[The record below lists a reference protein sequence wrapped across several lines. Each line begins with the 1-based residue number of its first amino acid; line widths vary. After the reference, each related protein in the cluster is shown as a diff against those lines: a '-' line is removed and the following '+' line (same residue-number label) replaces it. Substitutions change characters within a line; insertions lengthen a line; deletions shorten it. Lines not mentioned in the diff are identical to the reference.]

1 MNILRLSWKNIISK
15 PLPSLL
21 SMLLLAVGLSTAIIL
36 KLTEHQLT
44 ENINNTGKDVK
55 LVIGAKGSRLQLV
68 LSSVFQI
75 DNPTGNINYG
85 FYSLLKRN
93 KMIKEMIPV
102 SMGDSYKRKRIVGTN
117 HDYVSLFS
125 GELKEGVLFEKPLE
139 ATIGSAVANELG
151 LKVGD
156 EFVGGHGMEEILD
169 FHDEYKYNVVG
180 ILEKSGSVLDNLILT
195 PVQTVWIMHAGHD
208 HDSEYTLGGTE
219 EGGHDEHEHAQ
230 EEILEDSLPQKDE
243 EHEHEHEGH
252 DHGHEHD
259 HHDHVEVNLDS
270 VLANI
275 DPKDR
280 EITAILFP
288 NLSGSAKIGILNN
301 ANNQPGMMAVDPAP
315 EIALLKNKLTPF
327 VSIIVAISWFITVI
341 AMFSVFIGLL
351 NSLRGRKYEIALM
364 RVLGASKGKVLIS
377 ILFEGVILSVLGYL
391 LCLVLSHAGMELIGN
406 WMQNEYQY
414 EFTGWIF
421 LTSELTYLLV
431 AIVIGLVSALIP
443 AYKAYNTDISETL
456 SK

>member
-85 FYSLLKRN
+85 FYTLLKRN
-93 KMIKEMIPV
+93 RMIKEMIPV

-117 HDYVSLFS
+117 HDYIRLFS
-125 GELKEGVLFEKPLE
+125 GKLKEGVLFEKPLE
-139 ATIGSAVANELG
+139 ATIGSVVASELG

-156 EFVGGHGMEEILD
+156 EFVGGHGMEEVLHS
-169 FHDEYKYNVVG
+169 HDEYKYKVVG
-180 ILEKSGSVLDNLILT
+180 VLERSGSVLDNLILT
-195 PVQTVWIMHAGHD
+195 PVQTVWIMHAGHG
-208 HDSEYTLGGTE
+208 HDSEYTLRGTE
-219 EGGHDEHEHAQ
+219 ESSHEEDASEEVTEEEHDHEHHDHHEHA
-230 EEILEDSLPQKDE
+230 
-243 EHEHEHEGH
+243 
-252 DHGHEHD
+252 
-259 HHDHVEVNLDS
+259 EVNLAEL
-270 VLANI
+270 LANI
-275 DPKDR
+275 EPKDR

-288 NLSGSAKIGILNN
+288 NLSGNAKIGVLNN
-301 ANNQPGMMAVDPAP
+301 ANNQPNMMAVDPAP
-315 EIALLKNKLTPF
+315 EIALLKNKITPF
-327 VSIIVAISWFITVI
+327 VSIIMAISWFITVI

-364 RVLGASKGKVLIS
+364 RVLGASKAKVLVS

-391 LCLVLSHAGMELIGN
+391 LCLVLSHAGMELIGS

-421 LTSELTYLLV
+421 LNSELTYLLV
-431 AIVIGLVSALIP
+431 AIAIGLVSALIP

>member
-85 FYSLLKRN
+85 FYTLLKRN
-93 KMIKEMIPV
+93 RMIKEMIPV

-117 HDYVSLFS
+117 HDYIRLFS
-125 GELKEGVLFEKPLE
+125 GKMKDGVLFEKPLE
-139 ATIGSAVANELG
+139 ATIGSVVASELG

-156 EFVGGHGMEEILD
+156 EFVGGHGMEEVL
-169 FHDEYKYNVVG
+169 HSHEEYKYKVVG
-180 ILEKSGSVLDNLILT
+180 VLRRSGSVLDNLILT
-195 PVQTVWIMHAGHD
+195 PVQTVWIMHAGHND
-208 HDSEYTLGGTE
+208 DSEYTLEGTE
-219 EGGHDEHEHAQ
+219 EAAHDEHEHAH
-230 EEILEDSLPQKDE
+230 EEILEDSLPQKHE
-243 EHEHEHEGH
+243 EHNHEH
-252 DHGHEHD
+252 HEHA
-259 HHDHVEVNLDS
+259 ELNLEEL
-270 VLANI
+270 LANI

-288 NLSGSAKIGILNN
+288 NLSGNAKIGVLNN
-301 ANNQPGMMAVDPAP
+301 ANNQPNMMAVDPAP

-327 VSIIVAISWFITVI
+327 VSIIIAISWFITVI

-364 RVLGASKGKVLIS
+364 RVLGASKAKVLVS
-377 ILFEGVILSVLGYL
+377 ILFEGIILSVLGYL

-421 LTSELTYLLV
+421 LNSELIYLLV
-431 AIVIGLVSALIP
+431 AIAIGLVSALIP

>member
-44 ENINNTGKDVK
+44 ENINNTGKDIK

-85 FYSLLKRN
+85 FYTLLKRN
-93 KMIKEMIPV
+93 RMIKEMIPV

-117 HDYVSLFS
+117 HNYIRLFS
-125 GELKEGVLFEKPLE
+125 GKLKEGVLFEKPLE
-139 ATIGSAVANELG
+139 ATIGSVVASELS

-156 EFVGGHGMEEILD
+156 EFVGGHGMEEVLHS
-169 FHDEYKYNVVG
+169 HDEYKYKVVG
-180 ILEKSGSVLDNLILT
+180 VLERSGSVLDNLILT
-195 PVQTVWIMHAGHD
+195 PVQTVWIMHAGHND
-208 HDSEYTLGGTE
+208 DSEYTLGDLEGEVHGELAAE
-219 EGGHDEHEHAQ
+219 EASEDSLLQKHEEHNHEHHDHNHDEHAEINL
-230 EEILEDSLPQKDE
+230 EEL
-243 EHEHEHEGH
+243 
-252 DHGHEHD
+252 
-259 HHDHVEVNLDS
+259 
-270 VLANI
+270 LAKI

-288 NLSGSAKIGILNN
+288 NLSGNAKIGVLNN
-301 ANNQPGMMAVDPAP
+301 ANNQPNMMAVDPAP

-327 VSIIVAISWFITVI
+327 VSIIIAISWFITVI

-364 RVLGASKGKVLIS
+364 RVLGASKAKVLIS

-421 LTSELTYLLV
+421 LNSELTYLLV
-431 AIVIGLVSALIP
+431 AIAIGLVSALIP
-443 AYKAYNTDISETL
+443 AYKGYNTDISETL

>member
-1 MNILRLSWKNIISK
+1 MNILKLSWKNITSK

-85 FYSLLKRN
+85 FYTLLKRN
-93 KMIKEMIPV
+93 RMIKEMIPV

-117 HDYVSLFS
+117 QDYVRLFS
-125 GELKEGVLFEKPLE
+125 GKLKEGVLFEKPLE
-139 ATIGSAVANELG
+139 ATIGIAVSSELG

-156 EFVGGHGMEEILD
+156 EFVGGHGMEEVLHS
-169 FHDEYKYNVVG
+169 HDEYKYKVVG
-180 ILEKSGSVLDNLILT
+180 ILERSGSVLDNLILT
-195 PVQTVWIMHAGHD
+195 PVQTVWIMHAGHGD
-208 HDSEYTLGGTE
+208 DSEYTLGAGDKSMHAPE
-219 EGGHDEHEHAQ
+219 EV
-230 EEILEDSLPQKDE
+230 LEDSLPQKHE
-243 EHEHEHEGH
+243 EHEHEREGH
-252 DHGHEHD
+252 DSGHDHHHD

-270 VLANI
+270 LLANI

-288 NLSGSAKIGILNN
+288 NLSGNAKIGVLNN
-301 ANNQPGMMAVDPAP
+301 ANNQPNMMAVDPAP
-315 EIALLKNKLTPF
+315 EIMLLKNKLTPF
-327 VSIIVAISWFITVI
+327 VSIIIAISWFITII

-364 RVLGASKGKVLIS
+364 RVLGASKAKVLVS
-377 ILFEGVILSVLGYL
+377 ILFEGVILSVLGYI

-421 LTSELTYLLV
+421 LRSELTYLIV
-431 AIVIGLVSALIP
+431 AIAIGLVSALFP
-443 AYKAYNTDISETL
+443 AYKAYKTDISETL

>member
-1 MNILRLSWKNIISK
+1 MNILKLSWKNIISK

-21 SMLLLAVGLSTAIIL
+21 SMLLLAVGLSTAMIL

-85 FYSLLKRN
+85 FYTLLKRN
-93 KMIKEMIPV
+93 RMIKEMIPV

-117 HDYVSLFS
+117 HDYIRLFS
-125 GELKEGVLFEKPLE
+125 GKLKEGVLFEKPLE
-139 ATIGSAVANELG
+139 ATIGNVVASELG
-151 LKVGD
+151 LKLGD
-156 EFVGGHGMEEILD
+156 EFVGGHGMEEVLHS
-169 FHDEYKYNVVG
+169 HDEYKYKVVG
-180 ILEKSGSVLDNLILT
+180 VLERSGSVLDNLILT
-195 PVQTVWIMHAGHD
+195 PVETVWIMHLGHND
-208 HDSEYTLGGTE
+208 DSEYTVVGTE
-219 EGGHDEHEHAQ
+219 EGAHHEHEH
-230 EEILEDSLPQKDE
+230 EEILEDSLPQKHE
-243 EHEHEHEGH
+243 EHNHEH
-252 DHGHEHD
+252 HD
-259 HHDHVEVNLDS
+259 HHEHAEVNLEEL
-270 VLANI
+270 LANI

-288 NLSGSAKIGILNN
+288 NLSGNAKIGVLNN
-301 ANNQPGMMAVDPAP
+301 ANNQPNMMAVDPAP

-327 VSIIVAISWFITVI
+327 VSIIIAISWFITVI

-364 RVLGASKGKVLIS
+364 RVLGASKVKVLIS
-377 ILFEGVILSVLGYL
+377 ILFEGIILSVLGYL

-421 LTSELTYLLV
+421 LNSELNYLLV
-431 AIVIGLVSALIP
+431 AIAIGLVSALIP

>member
-1 MNILRLSWKNIISK
+1 MNILRLSWKNIRSK

-36 KLTEHQLT
+36 KLTEYQLT

-85 FYSLLKRN
+85 FYTLLKKNR
-93 KMIKEMIPV
+93 MIKEMIPV

-117 HDYVSLFS
+117 HDYIRLFS
-125 GELKEGVLFEKPLE
+125 GKLKEGVLFEKPLE
-139 ATIGSAVANELG
+139 ANIGSVVASELG

-156 EFVGGHGMEEILD
+156 EFVGGHGMEEVLHS
-169 FHDEYKYNVVG
+169 HDEYKYKVVG
-180 ILEKSGSVLDNLILT
+180 VLERSGSVLDNLVLT
-195 PVQTVWIMHAGHD
+195 PVQTVWIMHAGHG
-208 HDSEYTLGGTE
+208 HDSEYTLGGKE
-219 EGGHDEHEHAQ
+219 NSMLDEYAP
-230 EEILEDSLPQKDE
+230 EDSLLQKHAE
-243 EHEHEHEGH
+243 YEHEHESH
-252 DHGHEHD
+252 DHGHEND

-275 DPKDR
+275 DPKDK

-288 NLSGSAKIGILNN
+288 NLSGNAKIGVLNN
-301 ANNQPGMMAVDPAP
+301 ANNQPNMMAVDPAP
-315 EIALLKNKLTPF
+315 EIMLLKNKLTPF
-327 VSIIVAISWFITVI
+327 VAIIIAISWFITII

-364 RVLGASKGKVLIS
+364 RVIGASKAKVLAS
-377 ILFEGVILSVLGYL
+377 ILFEGVILSVLGFL
-391 LCLVLSHAGMELIGN
+391 LCLVLSHVGMELIGS

-421 LTSELTYLLV
+421 LSSELTYLLI
-431 AIVIGLVSALIP
+431 AIGIGLVSALIP

>member
-93 KMIKEMIPV
+93 RMIKEMIPV

-117 HDYVSLFS
+117 HDYIRLFS
-125 GELKEGVLFEKPLE
+125 GKLKDGVLFEKPLE
-139 ATIGSAVANELG
+139 ATIGNVVASELG

-156 EFVGGHGMEEILD
+156 EFVGGHGMEEVLHS
-169 FHDEYKYNVVG
+169 HDEYKYKVVG
-180 ILEKSGSVLDNLILT
+180 VLDRSGSVLDNLILT
-195 PVQTVWIMHAGHD
+195 PVQTVWIMHAGHND
-208 HDSEYTLGGTE
+208 DSEYTLEGTE
-219 EGGHDEHEHAQ
+219 EAAHDEHEHAH
-230 EEILEDSLPQKDE
+230 EEILEDSLPQKHE
-243 EHEHEHEGH
+243 EHNHEH
-252 DHGHEHD
+252 HEHA
-259 HHDHVEVNLDS
+259 ELNLEEL
-270 VLANI
+270 LANI

-288 NLSGSAKIGILNN
+288 NLSGNAKIGVLNN
-301 ANNQPGMMAVDPAP
+301 ANNQPNMMAVDPAP

-327 VSIIVAISWFITVI
+327 VSIIIAISWFITVI

-364 RVLGASKGKVLIS
+364 RVLGASKAKVLVS
-377 ILFEGVILSVLGYL
+377 ILFEGIILSVLGYL
-391 LCLVLSHAGMELIGN
+391 LCLVLSHAGMELIGS

-421 LTSELTYLLV
+421 LNSELTYLLV
-431 AIVIGLVSALIP
+431 AIAIGLVSALIP

>member
-85 FYSLLKRN
+85 FYTLLKRN
-93 KMIKEMIPV
+93 RMIKEMIPV

-117 HDYVSLFS
+117 HDYICLFS
-125 GELKEGVLFEKPLE
+125 GKLKEGVLFEKPLE
-139 ATIGSAVANELG
+139 ATIGSVVASELE

-156 EFVGGHGMEEILD
+156 EFVGGHGMEEVLHS
-169 FHDEYKYNVVG
+169 HDEYKYKVVG
-180 ILEKSGSVLDNLILT
+180 VLERSGSVLDNLILT

-208 HDSEYTLGGTE
+208 HDSEYKLGGVE
-219 EGGHDEHEHAQ
+219 
-230 EEILEDSLPQKDE
+230 EEINDEPAPDETLEDSLPQKHE

-288 NLSGSAKIGILNN
+288 NLSGNAKIGVLNN
-301 ANNQPGMMAVDPAP
+301 ANNQPNMMAVDPAP
-315 EIALLKNKLTPF
+315 EITLLKNKLTPF
-327 VSIIVAISWFITVI
+327 VSIIIAISWFISII

-364 RVLGASKGKVLIS
+364 RVLGASKAKVLVS

-421 LTSELTYLLV
+421 LNSELTYLLV
-431 AIVIGLVSALIP
+431 AIAIGLVSALIP

>member
-15 PLPSLL
+15 PLPSIL
-21 SMLLLAVGLSTAIIL
+21 SVLLLAVGLSTAIIL

-85 FYSLLKRN
+85 FYTLLKRN
-93 KMIKEMIPV
+93 RMIKEMIPV

-117 HDYVSLFS
+117 KDYIRLFS
-125 GELKEGVLFEKPLE
+125 GKLKEGVLFENPLE
-139 ATIGSAVANELG
+139 ATIGSVVASELG

-156 EFVGGHGMEEILD
+156 AFVGGHGMEEVLHS
-169 FHDEYKYNVVG
+169 HDEYKYKVVG
-180 ILEKSGSVLDNLILT
+180 VLERSGSVLDNLILT
-195 PVQTVWIMHAGHD
+195 PVQTVWIMHAGHND
-208 HDSEYTLGGTE
+208 DSEYTLEGVE
-219 EGGHDEHEHAQ
+219 EEVHEEAAA
-230 EEILEDSLPQKDE
+230 EDSLPQKHE
-243 EHEHEHEGH
+243 EHEHEGH
-252 DHGHEHD
+252 DHEHD
-259 HHDHVEVNLDS
+259 HHVEVNLDS

-288 NLSGSAKIGILNN
+288 NLSGNAKIGVLNN
-301 ANNQPGMMAVDPAP
+301 ANNQPNMMAVDPAP
-315 EIALLKNKLTPF
+315 EIALLKNKITPF
-327 VSIIVAISWFITVI
+327 VSIIIAISWFITVI

-364 RVLGASKGKVLIS
+364 RVLGASKAKVLVS

-391 LCLVLSHAGMELIGN
+391 LCLVLSHAGMELIGS

-421 LTSELTYLLV
+421 LNSELTYLLV
-431 AIVIGLVSALIP
+431 AIAIGLVSALIP

>member
-85 FYSLLKRN
+85 FYTLLKRN
-93 KMIKEMIPV
+93 RMIKEMIPV

-117 HDYVSLFS
+117 HDYIRLFS
-125 GELKEGVLFEKPLE
+125 GKLKEGVLFEKPLE
-139 ATIGSAVANELG
+139 ATIGSVVASELG

-156 EFVGGHGMEEILD
+156 EFVGGHGMEEVLHS
-169 FHDEYKYNVVG
+169 HDEYKYKVVG
-180 ILEKSGSVLDNLILT
+180 VLERSGSVLDNLILT
-195 PVQTVWIMHAGHD
+195 PVQTVWIMHAGHGD
-208 HDSEYTLGGTE
+208 DSEYTLRGKE
-219 EGGHDEHEHAQ
+219 EEIHDGPAPEEVLGDKLSQKAEGHNHEHQGHNHHEHA
-230 EEILEDSLPQKDE
+230 
-243 EHEHEHEGH
+243 
-252 DHGHEHD
+252 
-259 HHDHVEVNLDS
+259 EVNLEEL
-270 VLANI
+270 LANI

-288 NLSGSAKIGILNN
+288 NLSGNAKIGVLNN
-301 ANNQPGMMAVDPAP
+301 ANNQPNMMAVDPAP

-327 VSIIVAISWFITVI
+327 VSIIIAISWFITII

-364 RVLGASKGKVLIS
+364 RVLGASKAKVLVS

-421 LTSELTYLLV
+421 LNSELTYLIV
-431 AIVIGLVSALIP
+431 AIAIGLVSALIP

>member
-15 PLPSLL
+15 PLPSIL
-21 SMLLLAVGLSTAIIL
+21 SVLLLAVGLSTAIIL

-85 FYSLLKRN
+85 FYTLLKRN
-93 KMIKEMIPV
+93 RMIKEMIPV

-117 HDYVSLFS
+117 QDYIRLFS
-125 GELKEGVLFEKPLE
+125 GKLKEGVLFEKPLE
-139 ATIGSAVANELG
+139 AIIGIAVAAELG

-156 EFVGGHGMEEILD
+156 EFVGGHGMEEVLHS
-169 FHDEYKYNVVG
+169 HDEYKYKVVG
-180 ILEKSGSVLDNLILT
+180 VLERSGSVLDNLILT
-195 PVQTVWIMHAGHD
+195 PVQTVWIMHAGHND
-208 HDSEYTLGGTE
+208 DSEYTLGAG
-219 EGGHDEHEHAQ
+219 DKAMHAP
-230 EEILEDSLPQKDE
+230 EVVLEDSLSQIAE
-243 EHEHEHEGH
+243 EHNHEHH
-252 DHGHEHD
+252 
-259 HHDHVEVNLDS
+259 HHDNHVEVNLDS

-275 DPKDR
+275 DQKDR

-288 NLSGSAKIGILNN
+288 NLSGNAKIGVLNN
-301 ANNQPGMMAVDPAP
+301 ANNQPSMMAVDPAP
-315 EIALLKNKLTPF
+315 EIMLLKNKLTPF
-327 VSIIVAISWFITVI
+327 VSIIVAISWFITII

-364 RVLGASKGKVLIS
+364 RVLGASKSKVLVS

-391 LCLVLSHAGMELIGN
+391 LCLVLSHAGMELIGS

-421 LTSELTYLLV
+421 LNSELTYLLV
-431 AIVIGLVSALIP
+431 AIAIGLVSALIP

>member
-1 MNILRLSWKNIISK
+1 MNILKLSWKNIISK
-15 PLPSLL
+15 PLPSIL

-85 FYSLLKRN
+85 FYTLLKRN
-93 KMIKEMIPV
+93 RMIKEMIPV

-117 HDYVSLFS
+117 HDYIRLFS
-125 GELKEGVLFEKPLE
+125 GKLKEGVLFEKPLE
-139 ATIGSAVANELG
+139 ANIGSVVASELG

-156 EFVGGHGMEEILD
+156 EFVGGHGMEEVLHS
-169 FHDEYKYNVVG
+169 HDEYKYKVVG
-180 ILEKSGSVLDNLILT
+180 VLERSGSVLDNLVLT
-195 PVQTVWIMHAGHD
+195 PVQTVWIMHAGHG
-208 HDSEYTLGGTE
+208 HDSDYTLGGTE
-219 EGGHDEHEHAQ
+219 NSMLDEYAP
-230 EEILEDSLPQKDE
+230 EDSLLQKHAE
-243 EHEHEHEGH
+243 YEHEHESH
-252 DHGHEHD
+252 DHGHEND

-275 DPKDR
+275 DLKDK

-288 NLSGSAKIGILNN
+288 NLSGNAKIGVLNN
-301 ANNQPGMMAVDPAP
+301 ANNQPNMMAVDPAP
-315 EIALLKNKLTPF
+315 EIILLKNKLTPF
-327 VSIIVAISWFITVI
+327 VAIIIAISWFITII

-364 RVLGASKGKVLIS
+364 RVIGASKAKVLAS
-377 ILFEGVILSVLGYL
+377 ILFEGVILSVLGFL
-391 LCLVLSHAGMELIGN
+391 LCLVLSHVGMELIGS

-421 LTSELTYLLV
+421 LSSELTYLLI
-431 AIVIGLVSALIP
+431 AIGIGLVSALIP

>member
-21 SMLLLAVGLSTAIIL
+21 SMLLLAVGLSTGIIL

-44 ENINNTGKDVK
+44 ENINNTGKDIK

-68 LSSVFQI
+68 LSSVFQV

-85 FYSLLKRN
+85 FYTLLKRN
-93 KMIKEMIPV
+93 RMIKEMIPI

-117 HDYVSLFS
+117 HDYMRLFS
-125 GELKEGVLFEKPLE
+125 GKLKEGVLFEKPLE
-139 ATIGSAVANELG
+139 ANIGCAVAAELD

-156 EFVGGHGMEEILD
+156 KFVGGHGMEEVLHS
-169 FHDEYKYNVVG
+169 HDEYKYKVVG
-180 ILEKSGSVLDNLILT
+180 VLERSGSVLDNLILT
-195 PVQTVWIMHAGHD
+195 PVQTVWIMHAGHGQ
-208 HDSEYTLGGTE
+208 DSEYTIGGIEKETR
-219 EGGHDEHEHAQ
+219 DRQPAV
-230 EEILEDSLPQKDE
+230 EEILVGNLTQKTAE
-243 EHEHEHEGH
+243 HNHEHHGH
-252 DHGHEHD
+252 DNHD
-259 HHDHVEVNLDS
+259 YTEVNLEEL
-270 VLANI
+270 LANI
-275 DPKDR
+275 DPKDK

-288 NLSGSAKIGILNN
+288 NLSGNAKIGVLNN
-301 ANNQPGMMAVDPAP
+301 ANNQPNMMAVDPAP

-327 VSIIVAISWFITVI
+327 VSIIIAISWFITII

-364 RVLGASKGKVLIS
+364 RVLGASKAKVLVS
-377 ILFEGVILSVLGYL
+377 ILFEGVILSVLGYI

-421 LTSELTYLLV
+421 LNSELTYLLV
-431 AIVIGLVSALIP
+431 AVAIGLVSALIP

>member
-1 MNILRLSWKNIISK
+1 MNILKLSWKNITSK
-15 PLPSLL
+15 PLPSIL

-75 DNPTGNINYG
+75 DNPTGNITYG
-85 FYSLLKRN
+85 FYTLLKRN
-93 KMIKEMIPV
+93 RMIKEMIPV

-117 HDYVSLFS
+117 QDYVRLFS
-125 GELKEGVLFEKPLE
+125 GKLKEGVLFEKPLE
-139 ATIGSAVANELG
+139 ATIGIAVATELG

-156 EFVGGHGMEEILD
+156 EFVGGHGMEEVLHS
-169 FHDEYKYNVVG
+169 HDEYKYKVVG
-180 ILEKSGSVLDNLILT
+180 VLRRSGSVLDNLILT
-195 PVQTVWIMHAGHD
+195 PVQTVWIMHAGHGD
-208 HDSEYTLGGTE
+208 DSEYTLGAGDKSMHTPE
-219 EGGHDEHEHAQ
+219 EVV
-230 EEILEDSLPQKDE
+230 EDSLSQMAKE
-243 EHEHEHEGH
+243 HNHEHHH
-252 DHGHEHD
+252 HD
-259 HHDHVEVNLDS
+259 HHDHVEVNLES

-288 NLSGSAKIGILNN
+288 NFSGNAKIGVLNN
-301 ANNQPGMMAVDPAP
+301 ANNQPNMMAVDPAP
-315 EIALLKNKLTPF
+315 EIMLLKNKLTPF
-327 VSIIVAISWFITVI
+327 VSIIIAISWFITII

-364 RVLGASKGKVLIS
+364 RVLGASKAKVLVS
-377 ILFEGVILSVLGYL
+377 ILFEGVILSVLGYI

-421 LTSELTYLLV
+421 LRSELTYLLV
-431 AIVIGLVSALIP
+431 AIAIGLVSALFP
-443 AYKAYNTDISETL
+443 AYKAYKTDISETL

>member
-85 FYSLLKRN
+85 FYTLLKRN
-93 KMIKEMIPV
+93 RMIKEMIPV

-117 HDYVSLFS
+117 HDYIRLFS
-125 GELKEGVLFEKPLE
+125 GKLMDGVLFEKPLE
-139 ATIGSAVANELG
+139 ATIGSVVSAELG

-156 EFVGGHGMEEILD
+156 EFVGGHGMEEVLHS
-169 FHDEYKYNVVG
+169 HDEYKYKVVG
-180 ILEKSGSVLDNLILT
+180 VLDRSGSVLDNLILT
-195 PVQTVWIMHAGHD
+195 PVQTVWIMHAGHND
-208 HDSEYTLGGTE
+208 DSEYTLEGTE
-219 EGGHDEHEHAQ
+219 EAAHDEHEHAH
-230 EEILEDSLPQKDE
+230 EEILEDSLPQKHE
-243 EHEHEHEGH
+243 EHNHEH
-252 DHGHEHD
+252 HEHA
-259 HHDHVEVNLDS
+259 ELNLEEL
-270 VLANI
+270 LANI

-288 NLSGSAKIGILNN
+288 NLSGNAKIGVLNN
-301 ANNQPGMMAVDPAP
+301 ANNQPNMMAVDPAP

-327 VSIIVAISWFITVI
+327 VSIIIAISWFITVI

-364 RVLGASKGKVLIS
+364 RVLGASKAKVLVS
-377 ILFEGVILSVLGYL
+377 ILFEGIILSVLGYL

-421 LTSELTYLLV
+421 LNSELIYLLV
-431 AIVIGLVSALIP
+431 AIAIGLVSALIP

>member
-15 PLPSLL
+15 PLPSIL
-21 SMLLLAVGLSTAIIL
+21 SVLLLAVGLSTAIIL

-85 FYSLLKRN
+85 FYTLLKRN
-93 KMIKEMIPV
+93 RMIKEMIPV

-117 HDYVSLFS
+117 QDYIRLFS
-125 GELKEGVLFEKPLE
+125 GKLKEGVLFENPLE
-139 ATIGSAVANELG
+139 ATIGSVVASELG

-156 EFVGGHGMEEILD
+156 EFVGGHGMEEVLHS
-169 FHDEYKYNVVG
+169 HDEYKYKVVG
-180 ILEKSGSVLDNLILT
+180 VLERSGSVLDNLILT
-195 PVQTVWIMHAGHD
+195 PVETVWIMHAGHND
-208 HDSEYTLGGTE
+208 DSEYTLGAGDKEMHAPE
-219 EGGHDEHEHAQ
+219 EV
-230 EEILEDSLPQKDE
+230 LEDSLSQIAE
-243 EHEHEHEGH
+243 EHNHEHHHH
-252 DHGHEHD
+252 DH
-259 HHDHVEVNLDS
+259 HVEVNLDS

-288 NLSGSAKIGILNN
+288 NLSGNAKIGVLNN
-301 ANNQPGMMAVDPAP
+301 ANNQPSMMAVDPAP
-315 EIALLKNKLTPF
+315 EIMLLKNKLTPF
-327 VSIIVAISWFITVI
+327 VSIIVAISWFITII

-364 RVLGASKGKVLIS
+364 RVLGASKSKVLVS

-391 LCLVLSHAGMELIGN
+391 LCLVLSHAGMELIGS

-421 LTSELTYLLV
+421 LNSELTYLLV
-431 AIVIGLVSALIP
+431 AIAIGLVSALIP

>member
-15 PLPSLL
+15 PLPSIL
-21 SMLLLAVGLSTAIIL
+21 SVLLLAVGLSTAIIL

-85 FYSLLKRN
+85 FYTLLKRN
-93 KMIKEMIPV
+93 RMIKEMIPV

-117 HDYVSLFS
+117 QDYIRLFS
-125 GELKEGVLFEKPLE
+125 GKLKEGVLFEKPLE
-139 ATIGSAVANELG
+139 AIIGIAVAAELG

-156 EFVGGHGMEEILD
+156 EFVGGHGMEEVLHS
-169 FHDEYKYNVVG
+169 HDEYKYKVVG
-180 ILEKSGSVLDNLILT
+180 VLERSGSVLDNLILT
-195 PVQTVWIMHAGHD
+195 PVQTVWIMHAGHND
-208 HDSEYTLGGTE
+208 DSEYTLGAG
-219 EGGHDEHEHAQ
+219 DKAMHAP
-230 EEILEDSLPQKDE
+230 EVVLEDSLSQIAE
-243 EHEHEHEGH
+243 EHNHEHH
-252 DHGHEHD
+252 
-259 HHDHVEVNLDS
+259 HHDNHVEVNLDS

-288 NLSGSAKIGILNN
+288 NLSGNAKIGVLNN
-301 ANNQPGMMAVDPAP
+301 ANNQPSMMAVDPAP
-315 EIALLKNKLTPF
+315 EIMLLKNKLTPF
-327 VSIIVAISWFITVI
+327 VSIIVAISWFITII

-364 RVLGASKGKVLIS
+364 RVLGASKSKVLVS

-391 LCLVLSHAGMELIGN
+391 LCLVLSHAGMELIGS

-421 LTSELTYLLV
+421 LNSELTYLLV
-431 AIVIGLVSALIP
+431 AIAIGLVSALIP

>member
-85 FYSLLKRN
+85 FYTLLKRN
-93 KMIKEMIPV
+93 RMIKEMIPV

-117 HDYVSLFS
+117 HDYIRLFS
-125 GELKEGVLFEKPLE
+125 GKMKDGVLFEKPLE
-139 ATIGSAVANELG
+139 ATIGSVVASELG

-156 EFVGGHGMEEILD
+156 EFVGGHGMEEVLHS
-169 FHDEYKYNVVG
+169 HDEYKYKVVG
-180 ILEKSGSVLDNLILT
+180 VLDRSGSVLDNLILT
-195 PVQTVWIMHAGHD
+195 PVQTVWIMHAGHND
-208 HDSEYTLGGTE
+208 DSEYTLEGTE
-219 EGGHDEHEHAQ
+219 EAAHDEHEHAH
-230 EEILEDSLPQKDE
+230 EEILEDSLPQKHE
-243 EHEHEHEGH
+243 EHNHEH
-252 DHGHEHD
+252 HEHA
-259 HHDHVEVNLDS
+259 ELNLEEL
-270 VLANI
+270 LANI

-288 NLSGSAKIGILNN
+288 NLSGNAKIGVLNN
-301 ANNQPGMMAVDPAP
+301 ANNQPNMMAVDPAP

-327 VSIIVAISWFITVI
+327 VSIIIAISWFITVI

-364 RVLGASKGKVLIS
+364 RVLGASKAKVLVS
-377 ILFEGVILSVLGYL
+377 ILFEGIILSVLGYL

-421 LTSELTYLLV
+421 LNSELIYLLV
-431 AIVIGLVSALIP
+431 AIAIGLVSALIP

>member
-1 MNILRLSWKNIISK
+1 MNILKLSWKNITSK
-15 PLPSLL
+15 PLPSIL

-85 FYSLLKRN
+85 FYTLLKRN
-93 KMIKEMIPV
+93 RMIKEMIPV

-117 HDYVSLFS
+117 QDYVRLFS
-125 GELKEGVLFEKPLE
+125 GKLKEGVLFEKPLE
-139 ATIGSAVANELG
+139 ATIGIAVATELG

-156 EFVGGHGMEEILD
+156 EFVGGHGMEEVLHS
-169 FHDEYKYNVVG
+169 HDEYKYKVVG
-180 ILEKSGSVLDNLILT
+180 VLRRSGSVLDNLILT
-195 PVQTVWIMHAGHD
+195 PVQTVWIMHAGHGD
-208 HDSEYTLGGTE
+208 DSEYTLGAGDKSMYTPE
-219 EGGHDEHEHAQ
+219 EVV
-230 EEILEDSLPQKDE
+230 EDSLSQMAKE
-243 EHEHEHEGH
+243 HNHEHHH
-252 DHGHEHD
+252 HD

-270 VLANI
+270 LLANI

-288 NLSGSAKIGILNN
+288 NLSGNAKIGVLNN
-301 ANNQPGMMAVDPAP
+301 ANNQPNMMAVDPAP
-315 EIALLKNKLTPF
+315 EIMLLKNKLTPF
-327 VSIIVAISWFITVI
+327 VSIIIAISWFITII

-364 RVLGASKGKVLIS
+364 RVLGASKTKVLVS
-377 ILFEGVILSVLGYL
+377 ILFEGVILSVLGYI

-421 LTSELTYLLV
+421 LRSELTYLLV
-431 AIVIGLVSALIP
+431 AIAIGLVSALFP
-443 AYKAYNTDISETL
+443 AYKAYKTDISETL

>member
-36 KLTEHQLT
+36 QLTEHQLT

-68 LSSVFQI
+68 LSGVFQI

-85 FYSLLKRN
+85 FYSLMKRN

-117 HDYVSLFS
+117 HDYIRLFS
-125 GELKEGVLFEKPLE
+125 GKLKEGVLFEKPLE
-139 ATIGSAVANELG
+139 ATIGNVVASELG

-156 EFVGGHGMEEILD
+156 EFVGGHGMEEVLHS
-169 FHDEYKYNVVG
+169 HDEYKYKVVG
-180 ILEKSGSVLDNLILT
+180 VLERSGSVLDNLILT
-195 PVQTVWIMHAGHD
+195 PVQTVWIMHAGHND
-208 HDSEYTLGGTE
+208 DSEYTLEGTE
-219 EGGHDEHEHAQ
+219 EAAHDEHEHAH
-230 EEILEDSLPQKDE
+230 EEILEDSLPQKYE
-243 EHEHEHEGH
+243 EHN
-252 DHGHEHD
+252 
-259 HHDHVEVNLDS
+259 HHDHNHHEHAEVNLEEL
-270 VLANI
+270 LANI

-288 NLSGSAKIGILNN
+288 NLSGNAKIGVLNN
-301 ANNQPGMMAVDPAP
+301 ANNQPNMMAVDPAP

-327 VSIIVAISWFITVI
+327 VSIIIAISWFITII

-364 RVLGASKGKVLIS
+364 RVLGASKAKVLAS
-377 ILFEGVILSVLGYL
+377 ILFEGIILSVLGYL
-391 LCLVLSHAGMELIGN
+391 LCLVLSHAGMELIGS

-421 LTSELTYLLV
+421 LNSELTYLLV
-431 AIVIGLVSALIP
+431 AIAIGLVSALIP

>member
-85 FYSLLKRN
+85 FYTLLKRN
-93 KMIKEMIPV
+93 RMIKEMIPV

-117 HDYVSLFS
+117 HDYIRLFS
-125 GELKEGVLFEKPLE
+125 GKLKEGVLFEKPLE
-139 ATIGSAVANELG
+139 ATIGSVVASELG

-156 EFVGGHGMEEILD
+156 EFVGGHGMEEVLHS
-169 FHDEYKYNVVG
+169 HDEYKYKVVG
-180 ILEKSGSVLDNLILT
+180 VLERSGSVLDNLILT
-195 PVQTVWIMHAGHD
+195 PVQTVWIMHAGHG
-208 HDSEYTLGGTE
+208 HDSEYTLEGIE
-219 EGGHDEHEHAQ
+219 ERVHNELAAEEALEGSLHQKHEEHNHEHHDHNHDEHAEINL
-230 EEILEDSLPQKDE
+230 EEL
-243 EHEHEHEGH
+243 
-252 DHGHEHD
+252 
-259 HHDHVEVNLDS
+259 
-270 VLANI
+270 LANI

-288 NLSGSAKIGILNN
+288 NLSGNAKIGVLNN
-301 ANNQPGMMAVDPAP
+301 ANNQPNMMAVDPAP

-327 VSIIVAISWFITVI
+327 VSIIIAISWFITVI

-364 RVLGASKGKVLIS
+364 RVLGASKAKVLIS
-377 ILFEGVILSVLGYL
+377 ILFEGIILSVLGYL

-421 LTSELTYLLV
+421 LSSELTYLLI
-431 AIVIGLVSALIP
+431 AIAIGLVSALIP

>member
-36 KLTEHQLT
+36 QLTEHQLT

-68 LSSVFQI
+68 LSGVFQI

-85 FYSLLKRN
+85 FYSLMKRN

-117 HDYVSLFS
+117 HDYIRLFS
-125 GELKEGVLFEKPLE
+125 GKLKEGVLFEKPLE
-139 ATIGSAVANELG
+139 ATIGNVVASELG

-156 EFVGGHGMEEILD
+156 EFVGGHGMEEVLHS
-169 FHDEYKYNVVG
+169 HDEYKYKVVG
-180 ILEKSGSVLDNLILT
+180 VLERSGSVLDNLILT
-195 PVQTVWIMHAGHD
+195 PVQTVWIMHAGHND
-208 HDSEYTLGGTE
+208 DSEYTLEGTE
-219 EGGHDEHEHAQ
+219 EAAHDEHEHEHAH
-230 EEILEDSLPQKDE
+230 EEILEDSLPQKYE
-243 EHEHEHEGH
+243 EHN
-252 DHGHEHD
+252 
-259 HHDHVEVNLDS
+259 HHDHNHHEHAEVNLEEL
-270 VLANI
+270 LANI

-288 NLSGSAKIGILNN
+288 NLSGNAKIGVLNN
-301 ANNQPGMMAVDPAP
+301 ANNQPNMMAVDPAP

-327 VSIIVAISWFITVI
+327 VSIIIAISWFITII

-364 RVLGASKGKVLIS
+364 RVLGASKAKVLAS
-377 ILFEGVILSVLGYL
+377 ILFEGIILSVLGYL
-391 LCLVLSHAGMELIGN
+391 LCLVLSHAGMELIGS

-421 LTSELTYLLV
+421 LNSELTYLLV
-431 AIVIGLVSALIP
+431 AIAIGLVSALIP

>member
-85 FYSLLKRN
+85 FYSLMKRN

-117 HDYVSLFS
+117 HDYIRLFS
-125 GELKEGVLFEKPLE
+125 GELKEGILFEKPLE
-139 ATIGSAVANELG
+139 ATIGSVVASELS

-156 EFVGGHGMEEILD
+156 EFVGGHGMEEVLHS
-169 FHDEYKYNVVG
+169 HDEYKYKVVG
-180 ILEKSGSVLDNLILT
+180 VLERSGSVLDNLILT

-208 HDSEYTLGGTE
+208 DDSAYTLGGNEAAAHEEQASGEVTE
-219 EGGHDEHEHAQ
+219 EEHDHEHHGHDHHEHA
-230 EEILEDSLPQKDE
+230 
-243 EHEHEHEGH
+243 
-252 DHGHEHD
+252 
-259 HHDHVEVNLDS
+259 EVNLEEL
-270 VLANI
+270 LANI

-288 NLSGSAKIGILNN
+288 NLSGNAKIGVLNN
-301 ANNQPGMMAVDPAP
+301 ANNQPNMMAVDPAP

-327 VSIIVAISWFITVI
+327 VSIIIAISWFITII

-364 RVLGASKGKVLIS
+364 RVLGASKAKVLVS

-414 EFTGWIF
+414 EFTGWVF
-421 LTSELTYLLV
+421 LNSELTYLLV
-431 AIVIGLVSALIP
+431 AIAIGLVSALIP

>member
-15 PLPSLL
+15 PLPSIL
-21 SMLLLAVGLSTAIIL
+21 SVLLLAVGLSTAIIL

-85 FYSLLKRN
+85 FYTLLKRN
-93 KMIKEMIPV
+93 RMIKEMIPV

-117 HDYVSLFS
+117 QDYIRLFS
-125 GELKEGVLFEKPLE
+125 GKLKEGVLFEKPLE
-139 ATIGSAVANELG
+139 AIIGIAVAAELG

-156 EFVGGHGMEEILD
+156 EFVGGHGMEEVLHS
-169 FHDEYKYNVVG
+169 HDEYKYKVVG
-180 ILEKSGSVLDNLILT
+180 VLERSGSVLDNLILT
-195 PVQTVWIMHAGHD
+195 PVQTVWIMHAGHND
-208 HDSEYTLGGTE
+208 DSEYTLGAG
-219 EGGHDEHEHAQ
+219 DKAMHAP
-230 EEILEDSLPQKDE
+230 EVVLEDSLSQIAE
-243 EHEHEHEGH
+243 EHNHEHH
-252 DHGHEHD
+252 
-259 HHDHVEVNLDS
+259 HHDNHVEVNLDS

-275 DPKDR
+275 DQKDR

-288 NLSGSAKIGILNN
+288 NLSGNAKIGVLNN
-301 ANNQPGMMAVDPAP
+301 ANNQPSMMAVDPAP
-315 EIALLKNKLTPF
+315 EIMLLKNKLTPF
-327 VSIIVAISWFITVI
+327 VSIIVAISWFITII

-364 RVLGASKGKVLIS
+364 RVLGASKAKVLVS

-391 LCLVLSHAGMELIGN
+391 LCLVLSHAGMELIGS

-421 LTSELTYLLV
+421 LNSELTYLLV
-431 AIVIGLVSALIP
+431 AIAIGLVSALIP

>member
-1 MNILRLSWKNIISK
+1 MNILRLSWKNIMSK

-55 LVIGAKGSRLQLV
+55 LVVGAKGSRLQLV

-93 KMIKEMIPV
+93 RMIKEMIPV

-117 HDYVSLFS
+117 QDYIRLFS
-125 GELKEGVLFEKPLE
+125 GKLKEGVLFEKPLE
-139 ATIGSAVANELG
+139 ANIGSVVASELG

-156 EFVGGHGMEEILD
+156 EFVGGHGMEEVLHS
-169 FHDEYKYNVVG
+169 HDEYKYKVVG
-180 ILEKSGSVLDNLILT
+180 VLQRNGSVLDNLILT
-195 PVQTVWIMHAGHD
+195 PVQTVWIMHAGHGG
-208 HDSEYTLGGTE
+208 DSEYTLGAGDKSMHAPE
-219 EGGHDEHEHAQ
+219 EV
-230 EEILEDSLPQKDE
+230 LEDSLSQIAKE
-243 EHEHEHEGH
+243 HKHEHHHHNHH
-252 DHGHEHD
+252 DHG
-259 HHDHVEVNLDS
+259 EVNLDS
-270 VLANI
+270 LLANI

-280 EITAILFP
+280 EITSILFP
-288 NLSGSAKIGILNN
+288 NLSGNAKIGVLNN
-301 ANNQPGMMAVDPAP
+301 ANNQPNMMAVDPAP
-315 EIALLKNKLTPF
+315 EIMLLKNKLTPF
-327 VSIIVAISWFITVI
+327 VSIIIAISWFITII

-364 RVLGASKGKVLIS
+364 RVLGASKAKVLVS
-377 ILFEGVILSVLGYL
+377 ILFEGVILSVLGFL
-391 LCLVLSHAGMELIGN
+391 LCLVLSHAGMELIGS

-421 LTSELTYLLV
+421 LSSELTYLLV
-431 AIVIGLVSALIP
+431 AIAIGLVSALIP

>member
-1 MNILRLSWKNIISK
+1 MNILKLSWKNITSK
-15 PLPSLL
+15 PLPSIL

-85 FYSLLKRN
+85 FYTLLKRN
-93 KMIKEMIPV
+93 RMIKEMIPV

-117 HDYVSLFS
+117 QDYVRLFS
-125 GELKEGVLFEKPLE
+125 GKLKEGVLFEKPLE
-139 ATIGSAVANELG
+139 ATIGIAVATELG

-156 EFVGGHGMEEILD
+156 EFVGGHGMEEVLHS
-169 FHDEYKYNVVG
+169 HDEYKYKVVG
-180 ILEKSGSVLDNLILT
+180 VLRRSGSVLDNLILT
-195 PVQTVWIMHAGHD
+195 PVQTVWIMHAGHGD
-208 HDSEYTLGGTE
+208 DSEYTLGVGDKSMHTPE
-219 EGGHDEHEHAQ
+219 EFV
-230 EEILEDSLPQKDE
+230 EDSLSQMAKE
-243 EHEHEHEGH
+243 HNHEHHH
-252 DHGHEHD
+252 HD

-270 VLANI
+270 LLANI

-288 NLSGSAKIGILNN
+288 NLSGNAKIGVLNN
-301 ANNQPGMMAVDPAP
+301 ANNQPNMMAVDPAP
-315 EIALLKNKLTPF
+315 EIMLLKNKLTPF
-327 VSIIVAISWFITVI
+327 VSIIIAISWFITII

-364 RVLGASKGKVLIS
+364 RVLGASKAKVLVS
-377 ILFEGVILSVLGYL
+377 ILFEGVILSVLGYI

-421 LTSELTYLLV
+421 LRSELTYLLV
-431 AIVIGLVSALIP
+431 AIAIGLVSALFP
-443 AYKAYNTDISETL
+443 AYKAYKTDISETL

>member
-1 MNILRLSWKNIISK
+1 MNILKLSWKNITSK
-15 PLPSLL
+15 PLPSIL

-85 FYSLLKRN
+85 FYTLLKRN
-93 KMIKEMIPV
+93 RMIKEMIPV

-117 HDYVSLFS
+117 QGYVRLFS
-125 GELKEGVLFEKPLE
+125 GKLKEGVLFEKPLE
-139 ATIGSAVANELG
+139 ATIGIAVATELG

-156 EFVGGHGMEEILD
+156 EFVGGHGMEEVLHS
-169 FHDEYKYNVVG
+169 HDEYKYKVVG
-180 ILEKSGSVLDNLILT
+180 VLRRSGSVLDNLILT
-195 PVQTVWIMHAGHD
+195 PVQTVWIMHAGHGD
-208 HDSEYTLGGTE
+208 DSEYTLGAGDKSMHTPE
-219 EGGHDEHEHAQ
+219 EVV
-230 EEILEDSLPQKDE
+230 EDSLSQMAKE
-243 EHEHEHEGH
+243 HNHEHHH
-252 DHGHEHD
+252 HD

-270 VLANI
+270 LLANI

-288 NLSGSAKIGILNN
+288 NLSGNAKIGVLNN
-301 ANNQPGMMAVDPAP
+301 ANNQPNMMAVDPAP
-315 EIALLKNKLTPF
+315 EIMLLKNKLTPF
-327 VSIIVAISWFITVI
+327 VSIIIAISWFITII

-364 RVLGASKGKVLIS
+364 RVLGASKAKVLVS
-377 ILFEGVILSVLGYL
+377 ILFEGVILSVLGYI

-421 LTSELTYLLV
+421 LRSELTYLLV
-431 AIVIGLVSALIP
+431 AIAIGLVSALFP
-443 AYKAYNTDISETL
+443 AYKAYKTDISETL

>member
-1 MNILRLSWKNIISK
+1 MNILKLSWKNITSK
-15 PLPSLL
+15 PLPSIL

-85 FYSLLKRN
+85 FYTLLKRN
-93 KMIKEMIPV
+93 RMIKEMIPV

-117 HDYVSLFS
+117 QDYVRLFS
-125 GELKEGVLFEKPLE
+125 GKLKEGVLFEKPLE
-139 ATIGSAVANELG
+139 ATIGIAVATELG

-156 EFVGGHGMEEILD
+156 EFVGGHGMEEVLHS
-169 FHDEYKYNVVG
+169 HDEYKYKVVG
-180 ILEKSGSVLDNLILT
+180 VLRRSGSVLDNLILT
-195 PVQTVWIMHAGHD
+195 PVQTVWIMHAGHGD
-208 HDSEYTLGGTE
+208 DSEYTLGAGDKSMHTPE
-219 EGGHDEHEHAQ
+219 EV
-230 EEILEDSLPQKDE
+230 IEDSLSQMAKE
-243 EHEHEHEGH
+243 HNHEHHH
-252 DHGHEHD
+252 HD

-288 NLSGSAKIGILNN
+288 NLSGNAKIGVLNN
-301 ANNQPGMMAVDPAP
+301 ANNQPNMMAVDPAP
-315 EIALLKNKLTPF
+315 EIMLLKNKLTPF
-327 VSIIVAISWFITVI
+327 VSIIIAISWFITII

-364 RVLGASKGKVLIS
+364 RVLGASKTKVLVS
-377 ILFEGVILSVLGYL
+377 ILFEGVILSVLGYI

-421 LTSELTYLLV
+421 LRSELTYLLV
-431 AIVIGLVSALIP
+431 AIAIGLVSALFP
-443 AYKAYNTDISETL
+443 AYKAYETDISETL

>member
-85 FYSLLKRN
+85 FYTLLKRN
-93 KMIKEMIPV
+93 RMIKEMIPV

-117 HDYVSLFS
+117 HDYIRLFS
-125 GELKEGVLFEKPLE
+125 GKLKEGVLFEKPLE
-139 ATIGSAVANELG
+139 ATIGSVVASELD

-156 EFVGGHGMEEILD
+156 EFVGGHGMEEVLHS
-169 FHDEYKYNVVG
+169 HDEYKYKVVG
-180 ILEKSGSVLDNLILT
+180 VLERSGSVLDNLILT
-195 PVQTVWIMHAGHD
+195 PVQTVWIMHAGHG
-208 HDSEYTLGGTE
+208 HDSEYTLRGTE
-219 EGGHDEHEHAQ
+219 ESSHEEDASEEVTEEEHDHEHHDHHEHA
-230 EEILEDSLPQKDE
+230 
-243 EHEHEHEGH
+243 
-252 DHGHEHD
+252 
-259 HHDHVEVNLDS
+259 EVNLAEL
-270 VLANI
+270 LANI
-275 DPKDR
+275 EPKDR

-288 NLSGSAKIGILNN
+288 NLSGNAKIGVLNN
-301 ANNQPGMMAVDPAP
+301 ANNQPNMMAVDPAP
-315 EIALLKNKLTPF
+315 EIALLKNKITPF
-327 VSIIVAISWFITVI
+327 VSIIMAISWFITVI

-364 RVLGASKGKVLIS
+364 RVLGASKAKVLVS

-391 LCLVLSHAGMELIGN
+391 LCLVLSHAGMELIGS

-421 LTSELTYLLV
+421 LNSELTYLLV
-431 AIVIGLVSALIP
+431 AIAIGLVSALIP

>member
-85 FYSLLKRN
+85 FYTLLKRN
-93 KMIKEMIPV
+93 RMIKEMIPV

-117 HDYVSLFS
+117 HDYIRLFS
-125 GELKEGVLFEKPLE
+125 GKLMDGVLFEKPLE
-139 ATIGSAVANELG
+139 ATIGSVVSAELG

-156 EFVGGHGMEEILD
+156 EFVGGHGMEEVLHS
-169 FHDEYKYNVVG
+169 HDEYKYKVVG
-180 ILEKSGSVLDNLILT
+180 VLERSGSVLDNLILT
-195 PVQTVWIMHAGHD
+195 PVQTVWIMHAGHND
-208 HDSEYTLGGTE
+208 DSEYTLEGVE
-219 EGGHDEHEHAQ
+219 EDIHDEPVAQEGLEHSLLQKVEEHNHKHHDHKHHEHA
-230 EEILEDSLPQKDE
+230 
-243 EHEHEHEGH
+243 
-252 DHGHEHD
+252 
-259 HHDHVEVNLDS
+259 EVNLEEL
-270 VLANI
+270 LANI

-280 EITAILFP
+280 EVTAILFP
-288 NLSGSAKIGILNN
+288 NLSGNAKIGVLNN
-301 ANNQPGMMAVDPAP
+301 ANNQPNMMAVDPAP

-327 VSIIVAISWFITVI
+327 VSIIIAISWFITII

-364 RVLGASKGKVLIS
+364 RVLGASKAKVLVS

-421 LTSELTYLLV
+421 LNSELTYLLV
-431 AIVIGLVSALIP
+431 AIAIGLVSALIP
-443 AYKAYNTDISETL
+443 AYKGYNTDISETL

>member
-1 MNILRLSWKNIISK
+1 MNILRLSWKNIRSK

-36 KLTEHQLT
+36 KLTEYQLT

-85 FYSLLKRN
+85 FYTLLKRN
-93 KMIKEMIPV
+93 RMIKEMIPV

-117 HDYVSLFS
+117 HDYIRLFS
-125 GELKEGVLFEKPLE
+125 GKLKEGVLFEKPLE
-139 ATIGSAVANELG
+139 ANIGSVVATELG

-156 EFVGGHGMEEILD
+156 EFVGGHGMEEVLHS
-169 FHDEYKYNVVG
+169 HDEYKYKVVG
-180 ILEKSGSVLDNLILT
+180 VLERSGSVLDNLVLT
-195 PVQTVWIMHAGHD
+195 PVQTVWIMHAGHG

-219 EGGHDEHEHAQ
+219 NSMLDEYAP
-230 EEILEDSLPQKDE
+230 EDSLLQKHA
-243 EHEHEHEGH
+243 EHEHEHESH
-252 DHGHEHD
+252 DHGHEND

-275 DPKDR
+275 DPKDK

-288 NLSGSAKIGILNN
+288 NLSGNAKIGVLNN
-301 ANNQPGMMAVDPAP
+301 ANNQPNMMAVDPAP
-315 EIALLKNKLTPF
+315 EIMLLKNKLTPF
-327 VSIIVAISWFITVI
+327 VAIIIAISWFITII

-364 RVLGASKGKVLIS
+364 RVLGASKAKVLAS

-391 LCLVLSHAGMELIGN
+391 IVFGFKSCRYGTN
-406 WMQNEYQY
+406 WKLDAKRISIRIYGLDLF
-414 EFTGWIF
+414 EF
-421 LTSELTYLLV
+421 
-431 AIVIGLVSALIP
+431 
-443 AYKAYNTDISETL
+443 
-456 SK
+456 

>member
-85 FYSLLKRN
+85 FYTLLKRN
-93 KMIKEMIPV
+93 RMIKEMIPV

-117 HDYVSLFS
+117 HDYIRLFS
-125 GELKEGVLFEKPLE
+125 GKLMDGVLFEKPLE
-139 ATIGSAVANELG
+139 ATIGSVVASELG

-156 EFVGGHGMEEILD
+156 EFVGGHGMEEVLHS
-169 FHDEYKYNVVG
+169 HDEYKYKVVG
-180 ILEKSGSVLDNLILT
+180 VLDRSGSVLDNLILT
-195 PVQTVWIMHAGHD
+195 PVQTVWIMHAGHND
-208 HDSEYTLGGTE
+208 DSEYTLEGTE
-219 EGGHDEHEHAQ
+219 EAAHDEHEHAH
-230 EEILEDSLPQKDE
+230 EEILEDSLPQKHE
-243 EHEHEHEGH
+243 EHNHEH
-252 DHGHEHD
+252 HEHA
-259 HHDHVEVNLDS
+259 ELNLEEL
-270 VLANI
+270 LANI

-288 NLSGSAKIGILNN
+288 NLSGNAKIGVLNN
-301 ANNQPGMMAVDPAP
+301 ANNQPNMMAVDPAP

-327 VSIIVAISWFITVI
+327 VSIIIAISWFITVI

-364 RVLGASKGKVLIS
+364 RVLGASKAKVLVS
-377 ILFEGVILSVLGYL
+377 ILFEGIILSVLGYL

-421 LTSELTYLLV
+421 LNSELIYLLV
-431 AIVIGLVSALIP
+431 AIAIGLVSALIP

>member
-1 MNILRLSWKNIISK
+1 MNILKLSWKNITSK
-15 PLPSLL
+15 PLPSIL

-68 LSSVFQI
+68 LSSLFQI

-85 FYSLLKRN
+85 FYTLLKRN
-93 KMIKEMIPV
+93 RMIKEMIPV

-117 HDYVSLFS
+117 QDYVRLFS
-125 GELKEGVLFEKPLE
+125 GKLKEGVLFEKPLE
-139 ATIGSAVANELG
+139 ATIGIAVATELG

-156 EFVGGHGMEEILD
+156 EFVGGHGMEEVLHS
-169 FHDEYKYNVVG
+169 HDEYKYKVVG
-180 ILEKSGSVLDNLILT
+180 VLRRSGSVLDNLILT
-195 PVQTVWIMHAGHD
+195 PVQTVWIMHAGHGD
-208 HDSEYTLGGTE
+208 DSEYTLGAGDKSMHTPE
-219 EGGHDEHEHAQ
+219 EV
-230 EEILEDSLPQKDE
+230 IEDSLSQMAKE
-243 EHEHEHEGH
+243 HNHEHHH
-252 DHGHEHD
+252 HD

-288 NLSGSAKIGILNN
+288 NLSGNAKIGVLNN
-301 ANNQPGMMAVDPAP
+301 ANNQPNMMAVDPAP
-315 EIALLKNKLTPF
+315 EIMLLKNKLTPF
-327 VSIIVAISWFITVI
+327 VSIIIAISWFITII

-364 RVLGASKGKVLIS
+364 RVLGASKAKVLVS
-377 ILFEGVILSVLGYL
+377 ILFEGVILSVLGYI

-421 LTSELTYLLV
+421 LRSELTYLLV
-431 AIVIGLVSALIP
+431 AIAIGLVSALFP
-443 AYKAYNTDISETL
+443 AYKAYKTDISETL